1 MGRRKLMWKEK
12 QRGRNELIADCIE
25 SLTGVNRTRK
35 QVSSHIQVL
44 KPFVEE
50 DALIMRYLSKDDL
63 SGDKHSASSA
73 YSGNYAGGR
82 MSRYPVMA
90 PPRHSRADMLASSKG
105 IGLGL
110 KRPEGPSDFE
120 MFVQR
125 KYRTPEHPDEDCVE
139 RLHTY
144 TKHISQPWV
153 QDHEYYDWNRF
164 AMEQPFLATMHQHR
178 PLECSVVSANASLAI
193 APVAF
198 KDSGVELGIS
208 FRLYSSVLDAHS
220 CLTCHNVFYVDKKP
234 EHSSNFGLDVVPA
247 EGQEGGVSINVKF
260 GSMFWASAL
269 SSRYREALA
278 RDAAAG
284 FIGNITATQEIFVA
298 DEQGKHRIL
307 VIHWSFRLSTGE
319 CGRTS
324 WQRIRLPPPA
334 VAKAEQV
341 DTPFNFNDLND
352 PLPTLNTSMA
362 PPSAP
367 ALQSPFTYD
376 SASASALSSATWPA
390 SASDDSGI
398 VLQCMPD
405 DCVLPDNSFDFTGG
419 NIDITYDPN
428 FDLNGFDT
436 STLNFDTGAEDFVAD
451 PALQEYS
458 QPWADAYA
466 GGCFDTQLDYS
477 QDTSLAT
484 SAAVDSQGM
493 EGYGDF
499 GTYDPRMYAAGQEAQ
514 AYGGAGQESN
524 KEEDPMAVLAD
535 ASFVARAM
543 SAVRDPSQ

>member
-1 MGRRKLMWKEK
+1 MGRRKLMWKDK

-25 SLTGVNRTRK
+25 SLTGVSRTRK

-50 DALIMRYLSKDDL
+50 DAQIMRYLSKDDL
-63 SGDKHSASSA
+63 SGDKHNSGSA

-82 MSRYPVMA
+82 MSRYPVTA
-90 PPRHSRADMLASSKG
+90 PPRSRADMMAQSKG
-105 IGLGL
+105 IGIGL

-125 KYRTPEHPDEDCVE
+125 KYKTPEHPDEDCVE

-153 QDHEYYDWNRF
+153 QDHEYFDWHRF

-178 PLECSVVSANASLAI
+178 PLDCTVISANASLAI

-198 KDSGVELGIS
+198 KESGVELGIS
-208 FRLYSSVLDAHS
+208 FRLYSSVLDTHS
-220 CLTCHNVFYVDKKP
+220 ALSCNNVFYVDKKP
-234 EHSSNFGLDVVPA
+234 EYNSAFGLDVVPA

-260 GSMFWASAL
+260 GSSFWASAL

-278 RDAAAG
+278 RDTAAG
-284 FIGNITATQEIFVA
+284 FIGSISATQEIFVA

-324 WQRIRLPPPA
+324 WQRIKLPQPA
-334 VAKAEQV
+334 MKAEQV
-341 DTPFNFNDLND
+341 ETPFNFNDLND
-352 PLPTLNTSMA
+352 PLPTLNTSTA

-367 ALQSPFTYD
+367 ALQSPFTYE
-376 SASASALSSATWPA
+376 SGSASALSSATWPT
-390 SASDDSGI
+390 SVSDDSGI
-398 VLQCMPD
+398 VLQCMPED
-405 DCVLPDNSFDFTGG
+405 YTMPDNAFDFTGG
-419 NIDITYDPN
+419 NIDISYDPN

-436 STLNFDTGAEDFVAD
+436 STFNFDTGAEDFVAD
-451 PALQEYS
+451 PALQDYS
-458 QPWADAYA
+458 QPWLGAYA
-466 GGCFDTQLDYS
+466 GGSFDAQHNFS
-477 QDTSLAT
+477 QDASFAGDGH
-484 SAAVDSQGM
+484 AV

-499 GTYDPRMYAAGQEAQ
+499 GSYDPRMYAAGQETQ
-514 AYGGAGQESN
+514 AYGGAGQEGI
-524 KEEDPMAVLAD
+524 KEDDPLSALAD

-543 SAVRDPSQ
+543 SAVQESS